1 MTTRRRPQIGLALIV
16 VACAVFFIVPFIATI
31 RFGFAKPLGGG
42 YTFKAIT
49 RMVHADGF
57 GTALWLSA
65 RLAFGTTFFSLL
77 LMVPTLAWLHL
88 KMPKLLPAFEVVSVL
103 PYAIP
108 AVALVSGAATAF
120 RKPWPFILI
129 ESIGMIPLYAIVA
142 LPFTY
147 RSIDNGL
154 RAIDVKTLSEAARGL
169 GASWPKTLFAVIVP
183 NISTSLLGAAF
194 LNIAIAFGEYTIASL
209 LLHQTFSAFVV
220 RQANENPRGATAM
233 GLLSILFTCLT
244 LGLVSSLSRRRKGGR
259 VTFSAFGR

>member
-1 MTTRRRPQIGLALIV
+1 MKQRQRPQIGLALV
-16 VACAVFFIVPFIATI
+16 VIACAIFFIVPFIATI
-31 RFGFAKPLGGG
+31 RFGFAKPVGGG
-42 YTFKAIT
+42 YTMKAVT

-65 RLAFGTTFFSLL
+65 RLAIGTTLFSLF

-88 KMPKLLPAFEVVSVL
+88 KLPRLLPTMEIMSVL

-147 RSIDNGL
+147 RAIDNGL
-154 RAIDVKTLSEAARGL
+154 RAIDVKTLSEASRGL
-169 GASWPKTLFAVIVP
+169 GASWPKTLISVIVP
-183 NISTSLLGAAF
+183 NIKTSLLGAAF
-194 LNIAIAFGEYTIASL
+194 LNVAIAFGEYTIASL

-233 GLLSILFTCLT
+233 GLLSILFTCLM
-244 LGLVSSLSRRRKGGR
+244 LGLVSSASTRRKGGR
-259 VTFSAFGR
+259 VSFSAFGR